1 MTMQYDVLSA
11 HVEATGTMVSGR
23 VRVKGYQCL
32 SGGTAG
38 DIIFRDG
45 GASGTIRL
53 QFNIPANTNNPFSN
67 LIPGE
72 GILFSTDVHV
82 TLPTAA
88 KVTVLLLIYW
98 SSVPFIEESEPR
110 KLHGFIRR
118 GQSTA
123 ASECRHDDR
132 KNEKCECGSGYDS
145 SNDNCRERS
154 LHLTTCSV

>member
-1 MTMQYDVLSA
+1 MMQTDVKSA

-53 QFNIPANTNNPFSN
+53 QFNIPNNTNNPFAN

-72 GILFSTDVHV
+72 GILFTTDVHV

-88 KVTVLLLIYW
+88 KITVFY
-98 SSVPFIEESEPR
+98 
-110 KLHGFIRR
+110 G
-118 GQSTA
+118 
-123 ASECRHDDR
+123 
-132 KNEKCECGSGYDS
+132 
-145 SNDNCRERS
+145 
-154 LHLTTCSV
+154 

>member
-1 MTMQYDVLSA
+1 MMQTDVKSS

-53 QFNIPANTNNPFSN
+53 QFNIPNNTNNPFAN

-72 GILFSTDVHV
+72 GILFTTDVHV

-88 KVTVLLLIYW
+88 KITVFY
-98 SSVPFIEESEPR
+98 
-110 KLHGFIRR
+110 G
-118 GQSTA
+118 
-123 ASECRHDDR
+123 
-132 KNEKCECGSGYDS
+132 
-145 SNDNCRERS
+145 
-154 LHLTTCSV
+154 